1 MARHPKRAPATTAIG
16 RRLLRTSAAQSPLFD
31 AEDVLI
37 SREPMLGMLLD
48 DIEVV
53 FDELHRNGPDG
64 VRPLDLTHAG
74 RGHRRWSARA
84 VRHFLRESEGEGY
97 WDFFKPTDHMTM
109 SIADATYRTGR
120 WVHVE
125 GSAFFKLRLLLSGEL
140 RSERGT
146 VIAQGPSALLSVSPG
161 GASREVYF
169 IAPGQP
175 THMVVLHCRREVL
188 TDLLRLSP
196 GDVPPPVNAL
206 FADGHPQGTRHR
218 VPFGPDIAHA
228 TRRIIDSRYQLSRPL
243 RAPCLEALSMEIV
256 ARVLGELAS
265 QDQLS
270 RSNTNLSARDLQWV
284 YEARDYLT
292 QHFAQ
297 PPRIPE
303 LARLV
308 GVNQTKLK
316 AAFRQVI
323 GKTIYEYILHCRM
336 ERACELLLTGDYR
349 VTEVA
354 YRVGYE
360 YPANFTAAFK
370 RMYGLL
376 PKRWVKSRTGENQ

>member
-1 MARHPKRAPATTAIG
+1 
-16 RRLLRTSAAQSPLFD
+16 
-31 AEDVLI
+31 
-37 SREPMLGMLLD
+37 
-48 DIEVV
+48 
-53 FDELHRNGPDG
+53 
-64 VRPLDLTHAG
+64 
-74 RGHRRWSARA
+74 
-84 VRHFLRESEGEGY
+84 
-97 WDFFKPTDHMTM
+97 MTI
-109 SIADATYRTGR
+109 SIADLTYRAAR
-120 WVHVE
+120 WIHVE

-140 RSERGT
+140 RSDRGT

-161 GASREVYF
+161 GASREVYS
-169 IAPGQP
+169 IAMGQP
-175 THMVVLHCRREVL
+175 THMVILHCRREVL

-196 GDVPPPVNAL
+196 GDVPPPLDTL
-206 FADGHPQGTRHR
+206 FAQGYQKGTRHR

-243 RAPCLEALSMEIV
+243 RAPCLEALSMEILS
-256 ARVLGELAS
+256 RVLSDLAS
-265 QDQLS
+265 QDEMS

-284 YEARDYLT
+284 YESRDYLT
-292 QHFAQ
+292 QHYAQ
-297 PPRIPE
+297 PPSIPD
-303 LARLV
+303 LARIV

-336 ERACELLLTGDYR
+336 EHACELLLTGDYR
-349 VTEVA
+349 ITEVA

-376 PKRWVKSRTGENQ
+376 PKRWVKSRIRESK